1 MNKILFRFGSE
12 YLFWS
17 GGFHNV
23 QNLVGDYEIGLL
35 VDEDYQSSESFM
47 SFVENQK
54 SIKVFYAPTLNK
66 FSILSHIRY
75 VAFLK
80 EVLKSF
86 SLDVLIQNDYIEV
99 ENMYLFC
106 LSKRMVPRTKCLV
119 RTISRS
125 SSRNTFKL
133 IDFTAQEELKKKIPF
148 FMPINLIFFIKQK
161 IKYYAS
167 VIPNQILPLLIGVK
181 SYLRP
186 SSYSNIDN
194 VPYFFSFDG
203 IVTNERFEFEY
214 IKKILPKFMDNIFLC
229 EPAKRLSIEGISL
242 EKKDGILFLPSLL
255 GFIDNYESLDYEIKI
270 FSKYIKLITEKYKI
284 KETYLKLHPSPSR
297 QKINRKIINKVKKYL
312 PDMIILDSSHNTE
325 KLLED
330 FDYFIGDN
338 STSLVHATY
347 RQNKVSISLDFKN
360 MPDSDV
366 MKNYEHV
373 NYVKVNEEKVSIE
386 GLDIR
391 KTNYDSYSNGK
402 DFKELLKEIGS

>member
-1 MNKILFRFGSE
+1 M
-12 YLFWS
+12 
-17 GGFHNV
+17 
-23 QNLVGDYEIGLL
+23 
-35 VDEDYQSSESFM
+35 
-47 SFVENQK
+47 
-54 SIKVFYAPTLNK
+54 
-66 FSILSHIRY
+66 
-75 VAFLK
+75 
-80 EVLKSF
+80 
-86 SLDVLIQNDYIEV
+86 
-99 ENMYLFC
+99 
-106 LSKRMVPRTKCLV
+106 
-119 RTISRS
+119 
-125 SSRNTFKL
+125 
-133 IDFTAQEELKKKIPF
+133 
-148 FMPINLIFFIKQK
+148 
-161 IKYYAS
+161 
-167 VIPNQILPLLIGVK
+167 
-181 SYLRP
+181 RP

-214 IKKILPKFMDNIFLC
+214 IKKILPNFINNIFLC
-229 EPAKRLSIEGISL
+229 EPSKRLSIESISL

>member
-1 MNKILFRFGSE
+1 M
-12 YLFWS
+12 YS
-17 GGFHNV
+17 GAKG
-23 QNLVGDYEIGLL
+23 
-35 VDEDYQSSESFM
+35 
-47 SFVENQK
+47 
-54 SIKVFYAPTLNK
+54 
-66 FSILSHIRY
+66 R
-75 VAFLK
+75 
-80 EVLKSF
+80 
-86 SLDVLIQNDYIEV
+86 
-99 ENMYLFC
+99 
-106 LSKRMVPRTKCLV
+106 R
-119 RTISRS
+119 
-125 SSRNTFKL
+125 
-133 IDFTAQEELKKKIPF
+133 
-148 FMPINLIFFIKQK
+148 
-161 IKYYAS
+161 
-167 VIPNQILPLLIGVK
+167 
-181 SYLRP
+181 
-186 SSYSNIDN
+186 
-194 VPYFFSFDG
+194 
-203 IVTNERFEFEY
+203 
-214 IKKILPKFMDNIFLC
+214 IFLC
-229 EPAKRLSIEGISL
+229 EPSKRLSIESISL